1 MEAVIVGVGRIAAR
15 RSGVTP
21 RELAR
26 QAVDLAMADA
36 APLVGENPWS
46 RVTGLFAS
54 PSFAGAAPT
63 RAFGSPDTPMAGS
76 PFLSAHGIATHLGLF
91 APGTTVFFFFFF
103 FFLHPFFSP
112 REVTGA
118 SQD

>member
-36 APLVGENPWS
+36 APLVGENPWP

-54 PSFAGAAPT
+54 
-63 RAFGSPDTPMAGS
+63 
-76 PFLSAHGIATHLGLF
+76 HLGLF
-91 APGTTVFFFFFF
+91 APGTTFFFFFFF